1 MLVVVSHIVSHIWP
15 LPTDQGKTVRWA
27 CLPPRG
33 PKAWLSHLLRLVK
46 FSPCQSGS
54 QIALEGF
61 RLLWKVSD
69 CFGRF
74 LNFVILSCDPA
85 CHAEVTDESESD
97 GDDSS
102 SPSTWHVFKLTS
114 FTISS

>member
-1 MLVVVSHIVSHIWP
+1 MCCMVCELGDLAISCHCNHDLIIDNV
-15 LPTDQGKTVRWA
+15 L
-27 CLPPRG
+27 
-33 PKAWLSHLLRLVK
+33 LSHLLRLVK